1 MTMPQPGIFAQG
13 NPENTYL
20 ELDLDRPE
28 ALEEALRA
36 LLRIPAAYTE
46 GGTNMVV
53 GVRPGLW
60 RATRPAD
67 TPEDAADW
75 DDPIRGTDGFAM
87 PATPHD
93 LWVWL
98 SAGERSILFDRATEL
113 RDALAGIA
121 TVATELDGW
130 HYKQSRD
137 LTGFID
143 GSENPSLIEAPAV
156 ACVAPGRPGAGASIL
171 VFQQWRHEKSWLSL
185 SEHDQELVIGR
196 TKPDSVELPDD
207 IKPVSSHV
215 ARTVVDVDGNEL
227 DIFRHNVSYGCTG
240 DHGTLFVGF
249 SQDQWRQFEMLRRM
263 AGVDGTRDALTRFT
277 TPLSGATYVIPSV
290 HALADYLPQDD
301 D

>member
-28 ALEEALRA
+28 ALEEALRT

-156 ACVAPGRPGAGASIL
+156 ACVGPP
-171 VFQQWRHEKSWLSL
+171 
-185 SEHDQELVIGR
+185 
-196 TKPDSVELPDD
+196 P
-207 IKPVSSHV
+207 
-215 ARTVVDVDGNEL
+215 ARGGGGGGGE
-227 DIFRHNVSYGCTG
+227 YP
-240 DHGTLFVGF
+240 GF
-249 SQDQWRQFEMLRRM
+249 SAVAAREVLAEPQRTRPRTRHRPHETRLRR
-263 AGVDGTRDALTRFT
+263 ASRRHQTGL
-277 TPLSGATYVIPSV
+277 
-290 HALADYLPQDD
+290 LACCPDRGRR
-301 D
+301 